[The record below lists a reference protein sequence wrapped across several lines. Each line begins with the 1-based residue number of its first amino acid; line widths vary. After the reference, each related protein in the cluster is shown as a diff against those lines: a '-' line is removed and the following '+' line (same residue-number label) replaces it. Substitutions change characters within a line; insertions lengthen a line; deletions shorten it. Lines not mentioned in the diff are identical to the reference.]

1 MTEIVTLA
9 DDGRAYLVAG
19 ERYPRVTTVCQAFD
33 SWAGI
38 PADVLEAARDRGD
51 AVHYACE
58 LFDHGVLDMDS
69 LPEEIIGYVKAWQ
82 DFRAVTG
89 FHPDVI
95 EALVSHPTYRYAGRL
110 DRVGRFAR
118 GLRRQRVTTGAALV
132 DIKTGAPTPAWGPQT
147 AAYAAAYRGEK
158 IRARYCVQ
166 LSADGTWRLHAL
178 DEPSDLSVFLAA
190 LTVINFQRRH
200 GLA

>member
-1 MTEIVTLA
+1 MLS
-9 DDGRAYLVAG
+9 DDGRAYVVAG
-19 ERYPRVTTVCQAFD
+19 ESYPRVTTVCQSFD
-33 SWAGI
+33 SWSGV

-58 LFDHGVLDMDS
+58 LFDLGTLDMRS
-69 LPEEIIGYVKAWQ
+69 LPDEIVGHVKAWQ
-82 DFRAVTG
+82 DFRATTG
-89 FHPDVI
+89 FCPEVI
-95 EALVSHPTYRYAGRL
+95 EELVVSAAYRYAGRL
-110 DRVGRFAR
+110 DRIGRFAR
-118 GLRRQRVTTGAALV
+118 GSRNKRVTTGAALL

-147 AAYAAAYRGEK
+147 AAYAAAYQGGK

-166 LSADGTWRLHAL
+166 LSDDGTWRIHTQN
-178 DEPSDLSVFLAA
+178 EPSDFSVFLAA